1 MMSNHTAAAAA
12 SSMAAAFSTN
22 AVNTNGVASTP
33 VVPKS
38 LRYFDQLPDSANVR
52 LPVVMALFGCSR
64 ATVWR
69 RVKVGLWPS
78 PLKFG
83 GRLALWNVGQI
94 RKLLNEGCGIQAS

>member
-12 SSMAAAFSTN
+12 PWMTAAFSTN
-22 AVNTNGVASTP
+22 PVNTNDMACTP

-38 LRYFDQLPDSANVR
+38 LRYFDQLPDWANVR

-83 GRLALWNVGQI
+83 GRMALWNVGEL
-94 RKLLNEGCGIQAS
+94 RTLLNQGGGIQAS